1 MAYSSKLHAFC
12 KFNLSEGCCLW
23 QCLGFVDDTLRDIV
37 HPVENQRV
45 TYNEHKQ
52 KHGLKYQ
59 PLTTPNSIIAN
70 LFGVVE
76 VRRHVS
82 SMLVMSG
89 MMPVLENFSVRP
101 NRERVC
107 VYIYGDPAYLL
118 RWYLYRPLR
127 VSQITPDQNEFN
139 KNMSKVR
146 ISVEW
151 NVVENFKFSDY

>member
-1 MAYSSKLHAFC
+1 MPFANSIYQKGAAFG
-12 KFNLSEGCCLW
+12 NAW
-23 QCLGFVDDTLRDIV
+23 GFVDDTLRDIV

-82 SMLVMSG
+82 SMLVMPG

-107 VYIYGDPAYLL
+107 VYI
-118 RWYLYRPLR
+118 W
-127 VSQITPDQNEFN
+127 
-139 KNMSKVR
+139 
-146 ISVEW
+146 
-151 NVVENFKFSDY
+151 